1 MEKGMLGKPLKDIII
16 ELLGKDG
23 RSIND
28 LSKELEK
35 VGIKKH
41 RLILTGY
48 LQALADMGILRE
60 RVIKPA
66 RVFSVQQSK
75 KRSIYEIIGEKARM
89 ISEERASDITL
100 YTLYKLFK
108 RPIFMRELEK
118 CGVGM
123 PYYKEKVYG
132 EERKKALQQLLQ
144 EGMNIPKNNSAYQP
158 TQSYEEEYLQILW
171 DLVVEAYNLKGYVN
185 KEKHQMKLESL

>member
-23 RSIND
+23 RSINS

-35 VGIKKH
+35 MGIRKH

-48 LQALADMGILRE
+48 LQAMADMGILRE
-60 RVIKPA
+60 RIIKPA
-66 RVFSVQQSK
+66 KVFSVQPNK
-75 KRSIYEIIGEKARM
+75 KRSIYEIIGEKAKD
-89 ISEERASDITL
+89 IDEDKASDIAL
-100 YTLYKLFK
+100 YTLYRLFK

-118 CGVGM
+118 CGVGV
-123 PYYKEKVYG
+123 PYHKEKIYG
-132 EERKKALQQLLQ
+132 DERKKALLQLLN

-158 TQSYEEEYLQILW
+158 TENYEEEYIQILSE
-171 DLVVEAYNLKGYVN
+171 LLVEAYDLKNYVN
-185 KEKHQMKLESL
+185 KEKHQMKLEYE

>member
-35 VGIKKH
+35 IGIRKH

-48 LQALADMGILRE
+48 LQAMADMGILRE
-60 RVIKPA
+60 RIIKPA
-66 RVFSVQQSK
+66 KVFSVQPNK
-75 KRSIYEIIGEKARM
+75 KRSIYEIVGEKAKK
-89 ISEERASDITL
+89 ISEDRASDIAL
-100 YTLYKLFK
+100 YTLYRLFK
-108 RPIFMRELEK
+108 RPIFLRELEK

-123 PYYKEKVYG
+123 PYHKEKVYG
-132 EERKKALQQLLQ
+132 EERKKALLQLLQ

-158 TQSYEEEYLQILW
+158 TKNYDEEYLQILW
-171 DLVVEAYNLKGYVN
+171 ELIVEAYNLKGYVN
-185 KEKHQMKLESL
+185 REKHQMKLESL

>member
-1 MEKGMLGKPLKDIII
+1 MGKEIVERSLKDIII
-16 ELLGKDG
+16 ELLGKEG

-35 VGIKKH
+35 RGIKKH

-48 LQALADMGILRE
+48 LQALADLGILRE
-60 RVIKPA
+60 RIIKPA
-66 RVFSVQQSK
+66 KVFSVPPNRK
-75 KRSIYEIIGEKARM
+75 KSIYEIVGEKAKS
-89 ISEERASDITL
+89 ISEEDASDIAL

-118 CGVGM
+118 CGVGV
-123 PYYKEKVYG
+123 PYHKEKVYG
-132 EERKKALQQLLQ
+132 EERKKALLQLLQ

-158 TQSYEEEYLQILW
+158 TKSYDDEYLQILW
-171 DLVVEAYNLKGYVN
+171 ELIVEAYNLKGFVN
-185 KEKHQMKLESL
+185 RESHQMKLETL